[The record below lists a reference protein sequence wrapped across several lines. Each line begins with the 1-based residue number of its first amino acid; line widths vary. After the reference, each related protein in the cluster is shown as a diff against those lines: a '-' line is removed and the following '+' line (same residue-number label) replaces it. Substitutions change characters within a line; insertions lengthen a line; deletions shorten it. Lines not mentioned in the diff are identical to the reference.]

1 MLQPLHRATD
11 ERGRR
16 RNVAGW
22 PARVRE
28 SVLAVALL
36 LLAWWLVSLEVSPVV
51 LPSPYAVLQAFW
63 LLLQSGILVESIGVS
78 AGRIFS
84 GWMLGAIVGIAL
96 GILLGL
102 ARPARL
108 LFGPYIEGLRYIPP
122 IAFISL
128 FVIWFGTG
136 EASKILL
143 LFYTSVFIVAINTM
157 AGVASV
163 TQGSLRAA
171 RSLGANERQLL
182 VHVMLP
188 QTVPHV
194 VTGLRL
200 ALANVF
206 LTIVA
211 AEMMAAESGI
221 GYLIWSSRDFMLTD
235 QVLAAVIVAGL
246 LGIAMDRL
254 FQRCVRPIM
263 SRFGRR

>member
-1 MLQPLHRATD
+1 MRQRTAADRPSRIHEL
-11 ERGRR
+11 
-16 RNVAGW
+16 VA
-22 PARVRE
+22 
-28 SVLAVALL
+28 AVVLL
-36 LLAWWLVSLEVSPVV
+36 LLVWWLLSLEVSPVI
-51 LPSPYAVLQAFW
+51 LPSPYAVLQALW
-63 LLLQSGILVESIGVS
+63 LLLESGVLVESIGVS

-84 GWMLGAIVGIAL
+84 GWILGAVVGIAL

-102 ARPARL
+102 VRPGRL

-157 AGVASV
+157 AGVAAV
-163 TQGSLRAA
+163 TQGSVRAA
-171 RSLGANERQLL
+171 RSLGASERQRL

-188 QTVPHV
+188 QTIPHV

-235 QVLAAVIVAGL
+235 QVLAAVVVAGL
-246 LGIAMDRL
+246 LGIAMDRI
-254 FQRCVRPIM
+254 FQRCVRPVM
-263 SRFGRR
+263 SRFGRC